1 MCKKIRC
8 KRKEFIHFYIS
19 YAVLPSQIYTSLRD
33 FRLSNAED
41 QGVQLRRS
49 RGSGPNYI
57 QDSVGTLILC

>member
-1 MCKKIRC
+1 MCKEIRS

-19 YAVLPSQIYTSLRD
+19 YAVIRNQIYTSLRD

-57 QDSVGTLILC
+57 RDAHPLLK

>member
-1 MCKKIRC
+1 MCKEIRS
-8 KRKEFIHFYIS
+8 KRKEFIHFDIS
-19 YAVLPSQIYTSLRD
+19 YAVIPNQIYTSLRD

-57 QDSVGTLILC
+57 QDAHPLLN

>member
-1 MCKKIRC
+1 MCKKIRS

-19 YAVLPSQIYTSLRD
+19 YAVIPSQIYTSLRD

-49 RGSGPNYI
+49 RGSGPN
-57 QDSVGTLILC
+57 